1 MTAVLDQPVF
11 LLMAALLGVGVFLVI
26 AGQPLGRPRPDLLAR
41 VRELDP
47 QYWPSR
53 SRADR
58 TRQGQAGW
66 ACPWLTLLFSPCS
79 KRRHG
84 M

>member
-1 MTAVLDQPVF
+1 MAVLF
-11 LLMAALLGVGVFLVI
+11 GGGVFLVV

-53 SRADR
+53 LESRPDE
-58 TRQGQAGW
+58 TRAGW